1 MNSVIILNHGFCT
14 YTFTEEEEE
23 EEEQLNQGFQSSVFK
38 ADMKAFMDFEVTVD
52 FDNLFHCS
60 IILMEKV
67 CNLCVVLH
75 CFLKILS
82 E

>member
-1 MNSVIILNHGFCT
+1 MNMWIYKG
-14 YTFTEEEEE
+14 
-23 EEEQLNQGFQSSVFK
+23 SSLQHLK
-38 ADMKAFMDFEVTVD
+38 QIWMEFMDFEVTVD

-82 E
+82 EWPLVAVDGTSIKCYAKYLLF